1 MQRFSKYI
9 LYPIK
14 LISNCVEKCGSSDP
28 TESGSSVPDTIYT
41 TKIDGVVCPPNIS
54 ETVAGRLMKLAHRQ
68 RIASTTITLISTKF
82 VLSILSILVKT
93 FQRSENYRR
102 HLIRPTPFPVSVT
115 LPRVR
120 ATCCCYFLC
129 FAITQS
135 WWARPEPRVRVKR
148 FSQSEFSSTTAGV
161 ARTMF
166 RLTRFRN
173 HSHSDSAF
181 SCVKRKFAV

>member
-1 MQRFSKYI
+1 MNS
-9 LYPIK
+9 
-14 LISNCVEKCGSSDP
+14 LINSCRSRSPTPLRGSRNHLH
-28 TESGSSVPDTIYT
+28 VAYNIYT

-68 RIASTTITLISTKF
+68 RIASTTIKLISTKI
-82 VLSILSILVKT
+82 LLAILSILVKT
-93 FQRSENYRR
+93 FQRIVADPKRKLSPPFDW
-102 HLIRPTPFPVSVT
+102 PTPFPVSVT

-120 ATCCCYFLC
+120 TTCCRYLLC
-129 FAITQS
+129 FAITQT
-135 WWARPEPRVRVKR
+135 WWPRAEPRVRVKR

-161 ARTMF
+161 ARTTF

-181 SCVKRKFAV
+181 SCVKREFAV